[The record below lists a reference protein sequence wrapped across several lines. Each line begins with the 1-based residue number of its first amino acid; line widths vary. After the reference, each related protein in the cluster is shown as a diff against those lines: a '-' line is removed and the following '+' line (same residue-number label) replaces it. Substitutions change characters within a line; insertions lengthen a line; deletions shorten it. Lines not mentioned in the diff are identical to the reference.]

1 MNLSHLDQQ
10 AQNLDLTNEDDR
22 ILFRGNVERSVVL
35 TKLSAINEWLDA
47 NYRNRREA
55 VRALAN
61 QYIKQTIA
69 A

>member
-55 VRALAN
+55 IRALAN
-61 QYIKQTIA
+61 RYIKQAIA